1 MEKNPEIQFR
11 SPEDIKSYQEEQLA
25 KVLAYLQAHSKFYQ
39 QMFAEHHIDVNV
51 VFFEHSLV
59 ELGVCL
65 QVG

>member
-39 QMFAEHHIDVNV
+39 QMFAEHHIDINQIKTI
-51 VFFEHSLV
+51 ED
-59 ELGVCL
+59 
-65 QVG
+65 